1 MTNQYHRKRRTVQLA
16 TLMLIAL
23 IPASGLLRIDLATA
37 SFSISGHQIWWS
49 SFTLVTGLALVIAT
63 APVLTYMTIGTVWCG
78 WACPQ
83 NLLSEWA
90 DNLTH
95 KLLGKRASVEVGGEG
110 LIVAATKNKLLNWA
124 MLGVSFLAVSLVLA
138 LIPFLFFYSPKQVWE
153 IITLSNADKL
163 SPFIIYLFSVFL
175 IFIDIAVVRYF
186 FCDYACF
193 YRMGQRIFK
202 TPDALHVT
210 YDAARSSDCA
220 KCNYCAT
227 VCITKIQPTDIT
239 PHDIC
244 INCGECIDACN
255 RLHQKID
262 TSGLLNFKLSSK
274 SASKTWYQK
283 IATVLRQAN
292 RLVILLF
299 AAGVA
304 MMIWGIAT
312 QPEPEAKIPFAVQ
325 QKAHEIA
332 RICSAQCMQQ
342 ESSCKHQNIEGCYRA
357 AACRCECTLQHDST
371 NISELKQCVARNLE
385 HAEAEHS
392 KLDTKGQSVLQL
404 KR

>member
-1 MTNQYHRKRRTVQLA
+1 MTNQYRSKRRIVQFA
-16 TLMLIAL
+16 TLILIAL
-23 IPASGLLRIDLATA
+23 IPATGLLRIDLATA
-37 SFSISGHQIWWS
+37 SFSILGHQIWWS
-49 SFTLVTGLALVIAT
+49 SFTLVTGLALVFAT

-95 KLLGKRASVEVGGEG
+95 KLLGKRASVEVGGQG
-110 LIVAATKNKLLNWA
+110 LIVAATKNKLLNWT
-124 MLGVSFLAVSLVLA
+124 MLGTSFLAVSLVLA
-138 LIPFLFFYSPKQVWE
+138 LIPFLFFYSPKETWE
-153 IITLSNADKL
+153 IITLSNPDKL

-193 YRMGQRIFK
+193 YRMGQRIFR
-202 TPDALHVT
+202 TQDALHVT
-210 YDAARSSDCA
+210 YDATRSSDCA

-227 VCITKIQPTDIT
+227 VCITNIQPTNIT

-274 SASKTWYQK
+274 STSKTWYQK

-292 RLVILLF
+292 RLVVLLF
-299 AAGVA
+299 AAGIVMTA
-304 MMIWGIAT
+304 WGIAT
-312 QPEPEAKIPFAVQ
+312 QPKVLPKTPFAVL
-325 QKAHEIA
+325 QKAHDIA
-332 RICSAQCMQQ
+332 RICSAQCAQQ
-342 ESSCKHQNIEGCYRA
+342 EASCKHRSMEGCYRA
-357 AACRCECTLQHDST
+357 AACRCECTLQQDPT
-371 NISELKQCVARNLE
+371 NSSELRQCVARNLE

-392 KLDTKGQSVLQL
+392 KLEAKGQSVLQL
-404 KR
+404 KQ